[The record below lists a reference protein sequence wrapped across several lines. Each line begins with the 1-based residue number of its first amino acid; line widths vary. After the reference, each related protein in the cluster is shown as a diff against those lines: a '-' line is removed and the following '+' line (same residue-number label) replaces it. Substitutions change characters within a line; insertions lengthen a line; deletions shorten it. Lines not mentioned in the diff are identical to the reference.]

1 MFVALAI
8 WVKELTGSSAA
19 AGVVFLLFAAP
30 ALAAPVLGLY
40 ADRFPRRSLLIL
52 TDLATAAVVLSLLL
66 VRGSGWVWLVY
77 LVTFLYGL
85 SGQLY
90 YAARSGLVVSMLPG
104 ERLADAN
111 SVLASIDQGAQI
123 GAPIVGAALFA
134 FAGAGSV
141 VVVDAATFL
150 VSVGMLSAIRVRD
163 ISRPEQGERWAL
175 EVMAGLRHILA
186 SPGLRRLV
194 GVTAGVVAVV
204 GLIQAPIFSLIDR
217 GLHRP
222 PTFLGVIITLQG
234 IGSIAGSLIAA
245 WTINRL
251 GELRAAGASLVMAGL
266 ALALFPIAAVPT
278 VLPATF
284 VIGAGVAIF
293 LVAYTTLLQRS
304 TPASLQGRVFAAGEA
319 ATSVPNTISIGVGA
333 ALVAAVSF
341 RVIFAACAA
350 GVVVVSL
357 LLFRSTAPPAVEV
370 TAD

>member
-1 MFVALAI
+1 
-8 WVKELTGSSAA
+8 
-19 AGVVFLLFAAP
+19 
-30 ALAAPVLGLY
+30 
-40 ADRFPRRSLLIL
+40 
-52 TDLATAAVVLSLLL
+52 
-66 VRGSGWVWLVY
+66 
-77 LVTFLYGL
+77 
-85 SGQLY
+85 
-90 YAARSGLVVSMLPG
+90 
-104 ERLADAN
+104 
-111 SVLASIDQGAQI
+111 
-123 GAPIVGAALFA
+123 
-134 FAGAGSV
+134 
-141 VVVDAATFL
+141 
-150 VSVGMLSAIRVRD
+150 
-163 ISRPEQGERWAL
+163 
-175 EVMAGLRHILA
+175 
-186 SPGLRRLV
+186 
-194 GVTAGVVAVV
+194 
-204 GLIQAPIFSLIDR
+204 
-217 GLHRP
+217 
-222 PTFLGVIITLQG
+222 VIITLQG

-266 ALALFPIAAVPT
+266 ALALFPIATVPT